1 MASLTSAARALTR
14 AVPRSSPGLA
24 RCLSTTAVR
33 PDATSS
39 YESPFKGERTTT
51 NIPDF
56 SKYAS
61 KAAPQKNLVYQYFMV
76 GTFGA
81 ITAMGAK
88 ATIQGKP
95 HGKHGIILPSM
106 RANWLQR
113 TRWGPPRDASPRQQA
128 IPRELG

>member
-14 AVPRSSPGLA
+14 AVPRSSTAAAA
-24 RCLSTTAVR
+24 RCFSTTALR

-51 NIPDF
+51 SIPDF

-88 ATIQGKP
+88 STIQGKP
-95 HGKHGIILPSM
+95 HRHLFSADLLSSYRGD
-106 RANWLQR
+106 N
-113 TRWGPPRDASPRQQA
+113 SPQNNKRV
-128 IPRELG
+128 RKS